1 MKKKSILLFFIRLL
15 KLFLSLISVSLTAH
29 FFGVSIEKD
38 TWLLSISIIIF
49 IDLAIWGP
57 VNETFRTKFIYLKKQ
72 EGELKALNKVK
83 SLLFFITLIS
93 IVIVINLVLFPEIV
107 INIFSSSYSET
118 QRVEL
123 TKMIKIVAPV
133 LLFTQLSAILTSIL
147 NAYDSFITPEISAI
161 ATAIVNII
169 VILIFAPYVGIYS
182 LVISYYLSYVLLLL
196 LLFRQ
201 ISKLNINF
209 YLSNKEINF
218 RDFKLFFVFAL
229 PFFFPYFFGQ
239 ISTIIE
245 KLLVSSIGI
254 GNLSLIDYSRK
265 FSDILNN
272 VLTSVLVTI
281 LVPILSQNFIEKEK
295 KLFVNNFFQI
305 FQLGMIFLSFIIPF
319 FVLNSKIIVNI
330 FFDMG
335 KIDTIRLLEISNL
348 TVFYGLTS
356 FSIFFYLVFG
366 MALMTSNNR
375 KKYAFW
381 GIVAQVL
388 SILMNYSLIDYYG
401 IYIFPI
407 SLFTSHLFVGVIMCI
422 SFPFKTKS
430 FYFTI
435 TKYLFLF
442 VVIVVL
448 SIIANNLIENSLNPF
463 IQFFIT
469 SFLILVLILLLLLL
483 FNLEE
488 KRIITNYL
496 QKNNE

>member
-1 MKKKSILLFFIRLL
+1 M
-15 KLFLSLISVSLTAH
+15 SVSLTAH

-57 VNETFRTKFIYLKKQ
+57 VNETFRTKFIYLRNQ

-93 IVIVINLVLFPEIV
+93 IVIIINLVLFPEIV
-107 INIFSSSYSET
+107 INIFSSSYSQI
-118 QRVEL
+118 QRAEL

-161 ATAIVNII
+161 ATAIINII

-182 LVISYYLSYVLLLL
+182 LVISYYLSYILLLL
-196 LLFRQ
+196 LLLRQ
-201 ISKLNINF
+201 TSKLNINM
-209 YLSNKEINF
+209 YLSFKDLNF
-218 RDFKLFFVFAL
+218 SDFKLFFIFAL

-281 LVPILSQNFIEKEK
+281 LVPILSQNFIEKERK
-295 KLFVNNFFQI
+295 IFVSNFFQI

-335 KIDTIRLLEISNL
+335 KIDAIRLLEMSNL

-356 FSIFFYLVFG
+356 FSIFFYLIFG

-388 SILMNYSLIDYYG
+388 SIIMNWSLIDYYG
-401 IYIFPI
+401 VYIFPI
-407 SLFTSHLFVGVIMCI
+407 SLFISHLLVGLIMCV
-422 SFPFKTKS
+422 SFPFKTKN
-430 FYFTI
+430 FYFKVV
-435 TKYLFLF
+435 KYLSLLIFTMFLS
-442 VVIVVL
+442 L
-448 SIIANNLIENSLNPF
+448 IINNLIEISLTPF
-463 IQFFIT
+463 IQILIT
-469 SFLILVLILLLLLL
+469 SFLILFIILLFL
-483 FNLEE
+483 FILNLDE
-488 KRIITNYL
+488 KKIVTSYL